1 MPEVYITDVAIVTPF
16 VSVSRVHP
24 GGMGNAK
31 KTAAINKRMARL
43 PVSPADTGSLA
54 ITDMETICL
63 K

>member
-24 GGMGNAK
+24 VGMGNAK
-31 KTAAINKRMARL
+31 NSCNKRIARL

>member
-24 GGMGNAK
+24 GEWEMQK
-31 KTAAINKRMARL
+31 YSCNKRMARL

-54 ITDMETICL
+54 IADMETICL

>member
-16 VSVSRVHP
+16 VSVSRVQP
-24 GGMGNAK
+24 GEWEMQKNSC
-31 KTAAINKRMARL
+31 NKRMARL

-54 ITDMETICL
+54 IADMETICL

>member
-24 GGMGNAK
+24 GEWEMQKNSC
-31 KTAAINKRMARL
+31 NKRMARP

-54 ITDMETICL
+54 IADMETICL

>member
-24 GGMGNAK
+24 GEWEMQ